1 LEFDQESKIHPN
13 IRHPAKEFMDNLKDA
28 TSGTGIVIPLG
39 TPDLTPCF

>member
-1 LEFDQESKIHPN
+1 MSLIDHNQLQQ
-13 IRHPAKEFMDNLKDA
+13 EFMDNLKDA